1 MGGQTA
7 ADRDN
12 TGQSGFLGIALAQ
25 NHPKGEEMYK
35 WRRSVSFFA
44 VSAVAALG
52 LSGCAASAVT
62 PAAEESSASETASGD
77 TSDTCG
83 SLRVGVTVY
92 NMSSFITQG
101 QEGMEAFADV
111 NDIELLW
118 NSADNDLA
126 TQASQ
131 MDTLINQ
138 GVDAIIIVPVAADSL
153 KPQLQ
158 AAADAGIPVLAVN
171 TTLSD
176 ADLITSSV
184 LPDDVAAGAQEMQQM
199 ADYLGGEGNIVV
211 LQGPLGSSPEL
222 NRTAGIESV
231 LANYPDINVLAIDT
245 ANWSR
250 DEAANLM
257 ANWLTSFGGDIDGV
271 VSENDDMALGAIQAM
286 KEAGLDP
293 LLPVVGIDGIED
305 GLRAIEA
312 GEMIG
317 SSLQHGRVELA
328 AGLAV
333 AQKVACGEAVEK
345 EYTYIMP
352 PITPDNVGQYLGN
365 VVTDTDAFLS
375 RLPELIA
382 KNLMSGD
389 IANEE

>member
-1 MGGQTA
+1 
-7 ADRDN
+7 
-12 TGQSGFLGIALAQ
+12 
-25 NHPKGEEMYK
+25 MYQ
-35 WRRSVSFFA
+35 WRRRASVFA
-44 VSAVAALG
+44 ITAVGALG
-52 LSGCAASAVT
+52 LAGCAGGAEE
-62 PAAEESSASETASGD
+62 PAAEEQPAANEEADAGTEEAAG
-77 TSDTCG
+77 TCG
-83 SLRVGVTVY
+83 PLSIGVTVY

-101 QEGMEAFADV
+101 QEGMEAFAAV

-118 NSADNDLA
+118 NSADNDVA

-131 MDTLINQ
+131 MDTMINQ
-138 GVDAIIIVPVAADSL
+138 GVDAIIIVPAAADSL
-153 KPQLQ
+153 QPQLQ
-158 AAADAGIPVLAVN
+158 AASDADIPVIAVN
-171 TTLSD
+171 TTLSND
-176 ADLITSSV
+176 ELITSSV

-199 ADYLGGEGNIVV
+199 ADALGGEGDIVI

-222 NRTAGIESV
+222 DRTEGIESV
-231 LANYPDINVLAIDT
+231 LANYPDINVLAMDT
-245 ANWSR
+245 ANWAR

-257 ANWLTSFGGDIDGV
+257 ANWITSFGDDIDGV

-333 AQKVACGEAVEK
+333 AQKVACGEDVDK
-345 EYTYIMP
+345 VYTYVMP
-352 PITPDNVGQYLGN
+352 PITPDNVDQYLGN
-365 VVTDTDAFLS
+365 VVTNTDAFLE

-382 KNLMSGD
+382 KNLESGD